1 MPRPAMYAGA
11 SVSRAVKMRSATS
24 QPDESPPPATK
35 QSTATEQAHAY
46 ARMGKI
52 IAEVLEEALTPRDL
66 PGRKAAAVGYNWL
79 TMAQSDA
86 TRSGVVSDGKDSIYA
101 RHNRRV

>member
-1 MPRPAMYAGA
+1 M
-11 SVSRAVKMRSATS
+11 
-24 QPDESPPPATK
+24 
-35 QSTATEQAHAY
+35 
-46 ARMGKI
+46 
-52 IAEVLEEALTPRDL
+52 LEEALTPRDL